1 MRVCAFRQMVSCVLP
16 GSLCFKI
23 TSWAMLMIF
32 PSALFAG
39 ETTPAAA
46 MLYSHGDATLNGSNI
61 PRSSALF
68 SGDLIQ
74 TRADSVANI
83 DATGSTVLILNES
96 LVEYAGNSVKLQHG
110 GVRVSTTKLMATRV
124 GGVTVSPAAGA
135 WTEFEVKDV
144 DGTVH
149 IAARKGDLTITDGK
163 GVATTLAQG
172 QETTRDDTQAQTEDR
187 KKKKR
192 AAGDTIP
199 GAEAGVL
206 NSPVAIGIGAGV
218 ILGGTIWVLLQSD
231 NPASPAKP

>member
-1 MRVCAFRQMVSCVLP
+1 MAGCFFRKTVSCVLP

-23 TSWAMLMIF
+23 TSWAMLVIF

-39 ETTPAAA
+39 ETTPAA
-46 MLYSHGDATLNGSNI
+46 MLYSRGDATLNGSNI

-96 LVEYAGNSVKLQHG
+96 LVEYAGNSVKLEHG
-110 GVRVSTTKLMATRV
+110 AVRVSTSKLMATRV

-135 WTEFEVKDV
+135 WTEFEVRDV

-149 IAARKGDLTITDGK
+149 VAARKGDLTISDQTGT
-163 GVATTLAQG
+163 TTLAQG
-172 QETTRDDTQAQTEDR
+172 QETTRDDTQAQTDNG
-187 KKKKR
+187 KKKKKPEGGIHP
-192 AAGDTIP
+192 AGT
-199 GAEAGVL
+199 GGVL
-206 NSPVAIGIGAGV
+206 NSPIAVGIGAGA
-218 ILGGTIWVLLQSD
+218 ILGGTIWVLSHTD